1 MPNSKT
7 IDVSLVAKCRALRD
21 RAYAPYS
28 NYRVAAILETPSG
41 TLFEGVN
48 VENISY
54 GATVCAERTAIGT
67 MVTAGELRIVRA
79 YIATKDGGT
88 PCGICLQSLSEFTD
102 DPKNLEIVLIP
113 EAGDHTVTTLAEL
126 APRLFRSPEVVA
138 VPPIGSP
145 RKTSER

>member
-1 MPNSKT
+1 MPSSNAIQDPLIKR
-7 IDVSLVAKCRALRD
+7 CRELMA

-28 NYRVAAILETPSG
+28 NYRVAAILETPNG
-41 TLFEGVN
+41 ALYEGVN

-67 MVTAGELRIVRA
+67 MVTAGDHRIVRA

-102 DPKNLEIVLIP
+102 DPAALQIVLIP
-113 EAGDHTVTTLAEL
+113 EQGDYSVTTLADL

-138 VPPIGSP
+138 APTETAANKS
-145 RKTSER
+145 SER